1 MHFWLK
7 VTVDVEEEEALTVEE
22 DVGHSQASCS
32 LLSVWGQ
39 VWRDPRSLLQSPR
52 PPEVTNCYEGR
63 AVSEG
68 KEQAPSGVCL
78 TFSHQGKPCLLS
90 LLQLPTLK

>member
-39 VWRDPRSLLQSPR
+39 VWRDPAPCCRVLGLQRSQTAMRDGLYQRGKSKLLVES
-52 PPEVTNCYEGR
+52 V
-63 AVSEG
+63 
-68 KEQAPSGVCL
+68 
-78 TFSHQGKPCLLS
+78 
-90 LLQLPTLK
+90 